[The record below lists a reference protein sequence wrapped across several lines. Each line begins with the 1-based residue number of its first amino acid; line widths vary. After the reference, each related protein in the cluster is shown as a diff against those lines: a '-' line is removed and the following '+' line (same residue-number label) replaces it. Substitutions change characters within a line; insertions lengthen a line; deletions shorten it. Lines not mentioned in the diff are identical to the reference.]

1 MRNLLNF
8 LIKYNYWF
16 FFVFLE
22 AISFVLLFRFN
33 FYQQSVFF
41 TSANVVAGKVYEVSG
56 GVTSYFHLK
65 SVNEDL
71 LDRNMLL
78 EQQIANLE
86 KALSDRQIDSMGI
99 CSVRNIPNT
108 DYQVFKAHVI
118 QNSLNQA
125 DNYITLDKGTTSG
138 IRPEMGVVDGNGV
151 VGIVYKTSPSYSLV
165 ISILNSKS
173 SISCKIVGSEYFGYL
188 KWEHGDSRYAYL
200 KDLPRHAEFNLG
212 DTVVTSGYSTVF
224 PEGVMVGTVDDMS
237 DSHDGL
243 SYLLKIK
250 LATDFGKLSD
260 VRVIARTGQSEQKK
274 LENSVTTNE

>member
-16 FFVFLE
+16 LFLLLE
-22 AISFVLLFRFN
+22 AASFVLLFHFN
-33 FYQQSVFF
+33 RYQQSVFF
-41 TSANVVAGKVYEVSG
+41 TSANVVTGKVYEISG
-56 GVTSYFHLK
+56 GISSYFHLK

-71 LDRNMLL
+71 LDRNMWL
-78 EQQIANLE
+78 EQRVAFLE
-86 KALSDRQIDSMGI
+86 KTLKAQGMDSVKLYSLERI
-99 CSVRNIPNT
+99 APVDYRLYKASVI
-108 DYQVFKAHVI
+108 K
-118 QNSLNQA
+118 NSLNQV
-125 DNYITLDKGTTSG
+125 DNYIELDRGSAAG
-138 IRPEMGVVDGNGV
+138 IRPEMGVVGANGV
-151 VGIVYKTSPSYSLV
+151 VGIVYKTSSRYSLV
-165 ISILNSKS
+165 ISLLNSKS

-200 KDLPRHAEFNLG
+200 RDLPRHAEFHLG

-250 LATDFGKLSD
+250 LATDFGKVSN
-260 VRVIARTGQSEQKK
+260 VRVISRTGQEELKE
-274 LENSVTTNE
+274 LEKNQ